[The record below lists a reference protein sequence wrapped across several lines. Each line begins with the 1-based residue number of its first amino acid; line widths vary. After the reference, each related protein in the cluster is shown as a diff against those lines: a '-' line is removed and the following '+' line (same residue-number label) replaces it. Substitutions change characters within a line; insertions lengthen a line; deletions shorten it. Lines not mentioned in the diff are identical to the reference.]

1 MSDVFS
7 QAGMERVT
15 DQSRAL
21 WLILPGELSF
31 SFQLSFSSHFSGTN
45 PKRAQVEP
53 HERAVIDAY

>member
-31 SFQLSFSSHFSGTN
+31 FFSSHFSGTN